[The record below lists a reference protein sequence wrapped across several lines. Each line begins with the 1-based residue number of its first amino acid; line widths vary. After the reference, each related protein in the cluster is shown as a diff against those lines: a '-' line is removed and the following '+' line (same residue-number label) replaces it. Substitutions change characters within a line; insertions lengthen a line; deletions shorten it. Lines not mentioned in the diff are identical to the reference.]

1 MLPFVRRLSKPE
13 LMTHLISA
21 RDLRASYGAKV
32 ALNGVSF
39 DIEEGT
45 SFALL
50 GPNGAGKT
58 TLINILCTLQRPDS
72 GGIVIA
78 GHDALRYPRRAR
90 RNIGVVFQTSSV
102 DDRLTAR
109 ENLEFHGLV
118 HGLPRRK
125 REARIRQVLELVALE
140 EWEDDVVR
148 SFSGGM
154 RRRLEIARALMH
166 EPKILFLD
174 EPTVGLDAQTR
185 QQIWYYLDPL
195 RREWSLTVLTTTHY
209 IEEVEDADVV
219 CIIDHGSII
228 AQGSPA
234 GLKKQHGRRWHQID
248 TIDRAV
254 RQLILER
261 FAGAQPLGVSSVV
274 VPEESFDA
282 RALKSP
288 EFEGKILEIRQR
300 EPTLESVF
308 LSLTGRELRDRA
320 DPGRIGN
327 GRGGE
332 RR

>member
-1 MLPFVRRLSKPE
+1 
-13 LMTHLISA
+13 
-21 RDLRASYGAKV
+21 
-32 ALNGVSF
+32 VSF
-39 DIEEGT
+39 DIGEGA

-72 GGIVIA
+72 GSVSIA

-90 RNIGVVFQTSSV
+90 RSIGVVFQTSSL

-118 HGLPRRK
+118 HGLPGRR
-125 REARIRQVLELVALE
+125 RETRIREVLELVGLE

-148 SFSGGM
+148 TFSGGM

-166 EPKILFLD
+166 EPRILFLD

-185 QQIWYYLDPL
+185 QQIWQYLDRL
-195 RREWSLTVLTTTHY
+195 RREWALTVLTTTHY

-219 CIIDHGSII
+219 CIIDHGKII
-228 AQGSPA
+228 AQGSPEA
-234 GLKKQHGRRWHQID
+234 LKREHGRRWLQVDVID
-248 TIDRAV
+248 QAT
-254 RQLILER
+254 RQEILNR
-261 FAGAQPLGVSSVV
+261 FLDAQAIGALSVV
-274 VPEESFDA
+274 VP
-282 RALKSP
+282 P
-288 EFEGKILEIRQR
+288 ENADLEVFRKGAFEGKIMEVRHR

-308 LSLTGRELRDRA
+308 LALTGRELRDRA
-320 DPGRIGN
+320 DPAKVAKVR
-327 GRGGE
+327 GE

>member
-1 MLPFVRRLSKPE
+1 
-13 LMTHLISA
+13 MTHLISA
-21 RDLRASYGAKV
+21 RDLRASYSGKV
-32 ALNGVSF
+32 ALDGVSF
-39 DIEEGT
+39 DIEEGA

-72 GGIVIA
+72 GSVSVA

-90 RNIGVVFQTSSV
+90 RSIGVVFQTSSL

-118 HGLPRRK
+118 HGLGRRR
-125 REARIRQVLELVALE
+125 RETRIRQVLELVGLE

-148 SFSGGM
+148 TFSGGM
-154 RRRLEIARALMH
+154 KRRLEIARALMH

-185 QQIWYYLDPL
+185 QQIWHYLDRL
-195 RREWSLTVLTTTHY
+195 RKEWSLTVLTTTHY
-209 IEEVEDADVV
+209 IEEVENADVV
-219 CIIDHGSII
+219 CIIDHGKII
-228 AQGSPA
+228 AQGSPES
-234 GLKKQHGRRWHQID
+234 LKREHGRRWLQVDAID
-248 TIDRAV
+248 GAT
-254 RQLILER
+254 RQQMLDR
-261 FAGAQPLGVSSVV
+261 FAEAQALGPTSVV
-274 VPEESFDA
+274 VPAEGLDA
-282 RALKSP
+282 ETFKTGP
-288 EFEGKILEIRQR
+288 FEGRITEIRHR

-320 DPGRIGN
+320 DPERKGQPGDGR
-327 GRGGE
+327 RGE

>member
-1 MLPFVRRLSKPE
+1 
-13 LMTHLISA
+13 MTHLISA
-21 RDLRASYGAKV
+21 RDLRASYSGKV
-32 ALNGVSF
+32 ALDGVSF
-39 DIEEGT
+39 DIEEGA

-72 GGIVIA
+72 GSVSVA

-90 RNIGVVFQTSSV
+90 RSIGVVFQTSSL

-118 HGLPRRK
+118 HGLGRRR
-125 REARIRQVLELVALE
+125 RETRIRQVLELVGLE

-148 SFSGGM
+148 TFSGGM
-154 RRRLEIARALMH
+154 KRRLEIARALMH

-185 QQIWYYLDPL
+185 QQIWHYLDRL
-195 RREWSLTVLTTTHY
+195 RKEWSLTVLTTTHY

-219 CIIDHGSII
+219 CVIDHGKII
-228 AQGSPA
+228 AQGSPEA
-234 GLKKQHGRRWHQID
+234 LKREHGRRWLQVD
-248 TIDRAV
+248 TIDEAT
-254 RQLILER
+254 RQEVQNR
-261 FAGAQPLGVSSVV
+261 FPEAQVLGVKSVV
-274 VPEESFDA
+274 VPAESAD
-282 RALKSP
+282 P
-288 EFEGKILEIRQR
+288 ELFKTGVFEGKVMEVRHR

-320 DPGRIGN
+320 DPGRVSH
-327 GRGGE
+327 GRGE

>member
-1 MLPFVRRLSKPE
+1 
-13 LMTHLISA
+13 MTHLISA
-21 RDLRASYGAKV
+21 RDLRACYSGKV
-32 ALNGVSF
+32 ALDGVSF
-39 DIEEGT
+39 DIEEGA

-58 TLINILCTLQRPDS
+58 TLINILCTLHRPDS
-72 GGIVIA
+72 GSVSVA

-90 RNIGVVFQTSSV
+90 RNIGVVFQTSSL

-118 HGLPRRK
+118 HGLPGRR
-125 REARIRQVLELVALE
+125 RETRIRQVLELVGLE

-148 SFSGGM
+148 TFSGGM

-185 QQIWYYLDPL
+185 QQIWQYLDRL

-219 CIIDHGSII
+219 CIIDHGKII
-228 AQGSPA
+228 AQGSPER
-234 GLKKQHGRRWHQID
+234 LKGEYGRRWLQVD
-248 TIDRAV
+248 TIDAATLEDVQARFPEAQVIGV
-254 RQLILER
+254 RSI
-261 FAGAQPLGVSSVV
+261 V
-274 VPEESFDA
+274 VPAESAD
-282 RALKSP
+282 P
-288 EFEGKILEIRQR
+288 EMFRKGTFEGKIMEVRHR

-320 DPGRIGN
+320 DPGKVAN
-327 GRGGE
+327 GRGE